1 VCLSGLGKQA
11 VLTWLVVP
19 SEPPDADNVLKAVKR
34 SVEVGL
40 PTKQGVVGQQQIVD
54 LLRRCQF

>member
-1 VCLSGLGKQA
+1 
-11 VLTWLVVP
+11 VVP

-40 PTKQGVVGQQQIVD
+40 PTKQGVDGQQQTVD